1 MSEAGAITRRLLA
14 RLDEGNLGS
23 AYPAIWCE
31 QPTSPD
37 PAVVRAFPPD
47 PDIIQP
53 HPQADALV
61 SACDAT
67 IVHGGSGAYYS
78 PASDWIHM
86 PDANRFYGA
95 DAAQRALHWYAT
107 LFHELIHWTSH
118 KQRLDRRREPHG
130 RRHSI
135 ANCDDELEELVAE
148 IGSVI
153 LLTELG
159 IVDEPPARALRC
171 IRDHADM
178 LGRCINYAMIYYGD
192 IESTRRNMKSFY
204 TLETAAQRAEKA
216 VSYLRGLQP

>member
-1 MSEAGAITRRLLA
+1 MNEMAAITCALITRI
-14 RLDEGNLGS
+14 DEGNSGDT
-23 AYPAIWCE
+23 YPAIWCE

-37 PAVVRAFPPD
+37 PVIVRAFPPD

-53 HPQADALV
+53 YPQADALLL
-61 SACDAT
+61 ACGAI

-78 PASDWIHM
+78 PVSDWIHM
-86 PDANRFYGA
+86 PDADRFYGA

-107 LFHELIHWTSH
+107 LFHELIHWTGH
-118 KQRLDRRREPHG
+118 PKRLDRRREPHG

-159 IVDEPPARALRC
+159 IADEPPAHALRC

-178 LGRCINYAMIYYGD
+178 LERCVDYAMTRCGN
-192 IESTRRNMKSFY
+192 IESMRRKMKSFY
-204 TLETAAQRAEKA
+204 TLETAVQRAEEA